1 MSDPQTL
8 FLVPTDQSGPDA
20 KVHIWSG
27 LKETRS
33 LCGRADRE
41 GAYRPE
47 EHPFNLGEVL
57 MCRACSFKLRKIL
70 DWIAK
75 MPTSSS

>member
-1 MSDPQTL
+1 MSDSQTL

-27 LKETRS
+27 LKDTPS
-33 LCGRADRE
+33 LCRRADRKM
-41 GAYRPE
+41 AYRLE

-57 MCRACSFKLRKIL
+57 MCRACSFKLLKIL
-70 DWIAK
+70 DWIARV
-75 MPTSSS
+75 PTR